1 MKVIGITGG
10 VGVGKSTV
18 VGILQKHYP
27 VEYLHCDVIAHE
39 VMEPEGGAYPELIR
53 VFGESIL
60 NEDKTV
66 NRSRLYEEAF
76 VKADRVE
83 ELNACVHPKVRIAV
97 EQRLAKLRKSGFAGI
112 ALIEAALLIEAGYK
126 AICDELWY
134 VYAPVELRRE
144 RLKANRG
151 YTDEKVDS
159 IMEEQA
165 SEALFFK
172 ECDFVIYNDSEYAD
186 CEAHVLAQVRAHF
199 DGEVTR

>member
-66 NRSRLYEEAF
+66 NRSKLYEEAF